1 METAVKDN
9 LRK

>member
-1 METAVKDN
+1 METVKDN